1 MEMISKM
8 ENTQMHDEYCN
19 WCDQPIQTPTKWTPF
34 CSRKCWEADAR
45 DARETEADK
54 WAMRYEM

>member
-1 MEMISKM
+1 M

-19 WCDQPIQTPTKWTPF
+19 WCDQPIQTPTKWAPF
-34 CSRKCWEADAR
+34 CSKKCAVADAK
-45 DARETEADK
+45 DYEATERDK

>member
-1 MEMISKM
+1 MGTSKM
-8 ENTQMHDEYCN
+8 HDDCPH
-19 WCDQPIQTPTKWTPF
+19 CDQPIQAVTKFAPF

>member
-1 MEMISKM
+1 MQNEPCS
-8 ENTQMHDEYCN
+8 
-19 WCDQPIQTPTKWTPF
+19 WCDQPIQTPTKFAPF

-54 WAMRYEM
+54 WEMRYEM